1 MKKQNS
7 IRKKGISYIFLE
19 LFLLILV
26 SSIIF
31 IVIYSAMQEDNNRRR
46 IIVPEAL
53 DAPYQ
58 PYRSI
63 KSDNNTDGVTP
74 MDSMMRDVY
83 VVQREINQGSH
94 QLYLFF
100 DTFTHQP
107 APLDLKHFDLKNPK
121 DAQWYNFGIYFI
133 MFLLVVFPTLSAF
146 LAKFI
151 FNLRV
156 KDKREWFNDKVRDNM
171 GRIDKAIGFILN
183 HKIMIVFIVFLIA
196 ILLSMVNLSIPLEKE
211 FEYRADPFFVFV
223 CFSSLA
229 VATVALKYVLK
240 GLKRIKIG
248 GDTSLSSKSIF
259 RTTLFWGALGIWAMG
274 FLCYFIG
281 MYSLGTQ
288 KSVLASIVR
297 PALESGKMFVLSD
310 STKEISFTL
319 RNNGAFMGFYTIC
332 KLGFLLI
339 SSFALVSVAWSRIV
353 SYSTIR
359 KRSVDPGDLYVF
371 FGFNEN
377 SKILAQDVAKRL
389 REEKKKRDAEKKKL
403 KDEIDELKNEKKR
416 PSEHKKNG
424 LKKQQGG
431 NKKSLKKSQKSS
443 GGKSIK
449 DQEIDKKIEDLE
461 KEIEKK
467 DAESGQYWTI
477 AMVENR
483 NNPSEGE
490 GNGMTISSLIGMLNF
505 RKDAYAE
512 TREIDREALLV
523 VSDSSIGSRECSEQI
538 EDVRKMKDNGEEP
551 DKETKYGLF
560 NSLGLKNLSKM
571 IKNANKGINELI
583 QEVEKKT
590 DNGEELDD
598 KTKEKLFNHLSH
610 HLDSRDLSML
620 IKKVKN
626 RKDDKLIRKAEQRIK
641 KGKELSSKMKKK
653 LLDCLCEYLGFN
665 EFIKEVQKT
674 KNYNHKCHFFFLD
687 EDARAN
693 IDAADNL
700 REMLEIVHPNH
711 PETFIYC
718 LARDNAFSSLL
729 KREDIIDK
737 AGNAHKNDDKAGNA
751 HNITIK
757 LLDLSVMAAQSLFMD
772 PDNHPI
778 NFVDCDTETATVKSR
793 FDALILGFGRSGRD
807 IVRYLYEFGAFLDHD
822 KSREGKV
829 VRSPFQCT
837 IMDKDI
843 DLIMPRYLAKIPA
856 VKAVSYSDNENNQQS
871 TKTSDAGNNK
881 LLRFVKAAL
890 NSNEFVSLVDEKLS
904 KKENFAN
911 FVVINLGSDSANMG
925 ALTYLVDQVMR
936 NCEGD
941 LGKLRIIVRSYD
953 PSFEDMVRDRA
964 NHYKELLGG
973 KSVVK
978 IFGQRSELLSYD
990 MVVDDQI
997 SSRAHEFH
1005 DIYTQKRQS
1014 NHQNSSDS
1022 LEKLDYNCSKWRLQN
1037 RKLRQ
1042 KTQDINNVIHIDTKL
1057 RLIGF
1062 ERHINYKEL
1071 LMDQKGQDQI
1081 KNHIDGLVQE
1091 ILQRQEPMPKL
1102 FKNPLKWIKTHLLGK
1117 KDHEKMVNQIQRII
1131 VEKRKEMV
1139 DMLPFPDKDLKQ
1151 KVKQFKDSIEF
1162 TDEGRSFHLLNHLL
1176 PFYLHFMLGDK
1187 DQDYKKLDLIYK
1199 NLAINEHLRW
1209 VASLEMLGY
1218 TCPNDEQKAAMTKCD
1233 DVAMVHHGMVD
1244 WNDPYNKEEYK
1255 ALDHLLVKSS
1265 FELAYRILQDHEES
1279 FEQARSEALKKA
1291 LIKELEKNIDPKID
1305 QIQKEEL
1312 IKNIEQVLDE
1322 EPKQGDKEESSE
1334 VTEEFGADE

>member
-1 MKKQNS
+1 
-7 IRKKGISYIFLE
+7 
-19 LFLLILV
+19 
-26 SSIIF
+26 
-31 IVIYSAMQEDNNRRR
+31 
-46 IIVPEAL
+46 
-53 DAPYQ
+53 
-58 PYRSI
+58 
-63 KSDNNTDGVTP
+63 
-74 MDSMMRDVY
+74 
-83 VVQREINQGSH
+83 
-94 QLYLFF
+94 
-100 DTFTHQP
+100 
-107 APLDLKHFDLKNPK
+107 
-121 DAQWYNFGIYFI
+121 
-133 MFLLVVFPTLSAF
+133 
-146 LAKFI
+146 
-151 FNLRV
+151 
-156 KDKREWFNDKVRDNM
+156 M
-171 GRIDKAIGFILN
+171 GRIDKAIGFIIN

-371 FGFNEN
+371 FGINEN

-389 REEKKKRDAEKKKL
+389 REEKKKRDAEKNKLEDKKRELESSKATLEKL
-403 KDEIDELKNEKKR
+403 KKELRTTKNKSKKKR
-416 PSEHKKNG
+416 LAEDIRKQDIYNNNLDDNIKN
-424 LKKQQGG
+424 K
-431 NKKSLKKSQKSS
+431 
-443 GGKSIK
+443 
-449 DQEIDKKIEDLE
+449 E

-467 DAESGQYWTI
+467 DAKSGQYWTI

-490 GNGMTISSLIGMLNF
+490 GNGNGMTISNLIGMFNF

-512 TREIDREALLV
+512 TREIDNKALLV

-598 KTKEKLFNHLSH
+598 KTKTKLFKHLSN
-610 HLDSRDLSML
+610 HLDSRDLSTL

-626 RKDDKLIRKAEQRIK
+626 REDDKLIKKAEKRIM
-641 KGKELSSKMKKK
+641 KGKELKNKMKKK
-653 LLDCLCEYLGFN
+653 LLECLYEYLGFN
-665 EFIKEVQKT
+665 EFIKEVQNA

-711 PETFIYC
+711 PETIIYC

-729 KREDIIDK
+729 EREDNNDNG
-737 AGNAHKNDDKAGNA
+737 GNAHKNVDNGDNA
-751 HNITIK
+751 HNIIIK

-807 IVRYLYEFGAFLDHD
+807 IVRYLYEFGAFLDYNKIND
-822 KSREGKV
+822 GKV

-837 IMDKDI
+837 IMDKNI

-941 LGKLRIIVRSYD
+941 LGKLRIFVRSYD

-1042 KTQDINNVIHIDTKL
+1042 KTQDIHNVIHIDTKL

-1176 PFYLHFMLGDK
+1176 PFYLHFMPGEK

-1218 TCPNDEQKAAMTKCD
+1218 TGPNDEQKATMTQCD

-1255 ALDHLLVKSS
+1255 AFDHLLVKSS
-1265 FELAYRILQDHEES
+1265 FELAYKILQDREES

-1312 IKNIEQVLDE
+1312 IKIIEHVLDE

-1334 VTEEFGADE
+1334 VAEESGADE

>member
-1 MKKQNS
+1 MKKHHNT
-7 IRKKGISYIFLE
+7 KNKGISYIFLE
-19 LFLLILV
+19 LFLLILA

-31 IVIYSAMQEDNNRRR
+31 IVIYSAMQEGNHKRR

-58 PYRSI
+58 PYRPIESI
-63 KSDNNTDGVTP
+63 NNTDRVTP

-100 DTFTHQP
+100 DTFTHRP

-146 LAKFI
+146 IAKFF
-151 FNLRV
+151 FNRRV

-171 GRIDKAIGFILN
+171 GRIDKAIGFIIN

-371 FGFNEN
+371 FGINEN

-389 REEKKKRDAEKKKL
+389 REEKKKRDAEKNKL
-403 KDEIDELKNEKKR
+403 EDKKR
-416 PSEHKKNG
+416 ELESCKATLENL
-424 LKKQQGG
+424 LKKELRTTK
-431 NKKSLKKSQKSS
+431 NKSKKKWLAEDIR
-443 GGKSIK
+443 K
-449 DQEIDKKIEDLE
+449 QEIYINNLTDNIKNKE

-467 DAESGQYWTI
+467 DAESGQHWTI

-490 GNGMTISSLIGMLNF
+490 GNGMTISSLIGMFNF

-512 TREIDREALLV
+512 TREIDNKALLV

-538 EDVRKMKDNGEEP
+538 EDVRKMIDNGEEP

-583 QEVEKKT
+583 QEVKKQT
-590 DNGEELDD
+590 ENGEELDD
-598 KTKEKLFNHLSH
+598 KTKKKLFKHLAH
-610 HLDSRDLSML
+610 HLDSRDLSNI
-620 IKKVKN
+620 IKEVKGSE
-626 RKDDKLIRKAEQRIK
+626 DDKLIKKAEKTIK
-641 KGKELSSKMKKK
+641 KGKELKKRKKKK
-653 LLDCLCEYLGFN
+653 LLIHLCHSLGFDV
-665 EFIKEVQKT
+665 FIDLVQKA

-700 REMLEIVHPNH
+700 RAMLEIVHPNH
-711 PETFIYC
+711 PETTIYC

-729 KREDIIDK
+729 EREDNNDNADK
-737 AGNAHKNDDKAGNA
+737 TNKAENADNAHKID
-751 HNITIK
+751 IK
-757 LLDLSVMAAQSLFMD
+757 LLDLSVMAAQSLFRD

-807 IVRYLYEFGAFLDHD
+807 IVRYLYEFGAFLDYNKIND
-822 KSREGKV
+822 GKV

-837 IMDKDI
+837 IMDKNI

-856 VKAVSYSDNENNQQS
+856 VKAVYDNDSSANKKGTSHSEASNNDQ
-871 TKTSDAGNNK
+871 

-890 NSNEFVSLVDEKLS
+890 NSEEFVSLIDEKLN
-904 KKENFAN
+904 KEENFAN
-911 FVVINLGSDSANMG
+911 FVVINIGSDNANMG
-925 ALTYLVDQVMR
+925 ALTYLVDKVMR
-936 NCEGD
+936 NCKGD
-941 LGKLRIIVRSYD
+941 LGKLRIFVRSYD
-953 PSFEDMVRDRA
+953 PSYEDMVRDRA
-964 NHYKELLGG
+964 NHYKDLLGG

-978 IFGQRSELLSYD
+978 IFGQRSELLTYD
-990 MVVDDQI
+990 MVVADQI
-997 SSRAHEFH
+997 SSRAKDFH
-1005 DIYTQKRQS
+1005 DIYSQKHQS
-1014 NHQNSSDS
+1014 SHQNPSDNQES
-1022 LEKLDYNCSKWRLQN
+1022 ADDNCTRWRQQN
-1037 RKLRQ
+1037 RVLRQ
-1042 KTQDINNVIHIDTKL
+1042 KTQDIHNGIHIDTKL
-1057 RLIGF
+1057 RLVGLK
-1062 ERHINYKEL
+1062 RHINYKEL
-1071 LMDQKGQDQI
+1071 LMNQMGQDQVKEQI
-1081 KNHIDGLVQE
+1081 SDLIHE
-1091 ILQRQEPMPKL
+1091 ILQKQKPMPKFYRIL
-1102 FKNPLKWIKTHLLGK
+1102 TKYFKTQFTHEN
-1117 KDHEKMVNQIQRII
+1117 DHEEQELNKII
-1131 VEKRKEMV
+1131 TEKRKQME
-1139 DMLPFPDKDLKQ
+1139 DMLPFPDKELK
-1151 KVKQFKDSIEF
+1151 
-1162 TDEGRSFHLLNHLL
+1162 DEVEKLKEAHKSTYYGRLFSFPEHAI
-1176 PFYLHFMLGDK
+1176 FSYLTPDDK
-1187 DQDYKKLDLIYK
+1187 KHSLIYQ

-1218 TCPNDEQKAAMTKCD
+1218 TGPNEEQKGAMTKCD
-1233 DVAMVHHGMVD
+1233 DVAMVHPGMVE
-1244 WNDPYNKEEYK
+1244 WNDPDNKDKNK
-1255 ALDHLLVKSS
+1255 AFDHLLVKSS
-1265 FELAYRILQDHEES
+1265 FELADTILKNHEES
-1279 FEQARSEALKKA
+1279 YEQARSEALKKA
-1291 LIKELEKNIDPKID
+1291 LIKELKNQINPKID
-1305 QIQKEEL
+1305 QAQKEEL
-1312 IKNIEQVLDE
+1312 INMIEQVLDE
-1322 EPKQGDKEESSE
+1322 GS
-1334 VTEEFGADE
+1334 

>member
-1 MKKQNS
+1 MKKHNNT
-7 IRKKGISYIFLE
+7 RRKGISYIFLE

-100 DTFTHQP
+100 DTFTHRP
-107 APLDLKHFDLKNPK
+107 AHLDLKHFDLKNPK

-156 KDKREWFNDKVRDNM
+156 KDKREWFNEKVRDNM

-371 FGFNEN
+371 FGINEN

-389 REEKKKRDAEKKKL
+389 REEKKKRDAEKNKLADKKRELKSSKVTLEKL
-403 KDEIDELKNEKKR
+403 KKELRTTKNKSKKKR
-416 PSEHKKNG
+416 LAEDIRKQEVYNNNLDDNIKN
-424 LKKQQGG
+424 K
-431 NKKSLKKSQKSS
+431 
-443 GGKSIK
+443 
-449 DQEIDKKIEDLE
+449 E

-467 DAESGQYWTI
+467 DAKSGQYWTI

-490 GNGMTISSLIGMLNF
+490 GNGMTISNLIGMFNF

-512 TREIDREALLV
+512 TREIDNKALLV

-598 KTKEKLFNHLSH
+598 KTKTKLFKHLSNY
-610 HLDSRDLSML
+610 LDSRDLSTL

-626 RKDDKLIRKAEQRIK
+626 IEDVKLIKKAEKRIM
-641 KGKELSSKMKKK
+641 KGKELKNKMKKK
-653 LLDCLCEYLGFN
+653 LLECLCEYLGFN
-665 EFIKEVQKT
+665 EFIKEVQNA

-711 PETFIYC
+711 PETIIYC

-729 KREDIIDK
+729 EREDNIDN
-737 AGNAHKNDDKAGNA
+737 GDNA
-751 HNITIK
+751 HNIKIK

-778 NFVDCDTETATVKSR
+778 NFVDRDTETATVKSR

-807 IVRYLYEFGAFLDHD
+807 IVRYLYEFGAFLDYD
-822 KSREGKV
+822 KINDGKV

-837 IMDKDI
+837 IMDKNI

-856 VKAVSYSDNENNQQS
+856 VKAVSYSDNENNPQS

-941 LGKLRIIVRSYD
+941 LGKLRIFVRSYD

-964 NHYKELLGG
+964 NHYKNLLGG

-1022 LEKLDYNCSKWRLQN
+1022 LENLDYNCTKWRLQN

-1042 KTQDINNVIHIDTKL
+1042 KTQDIHNVIHIDTKL

-1102 FKNPLKWIKTHLLGK
+1102 FKNPLRWIKTHLLGK

-1131 VEKRKEMV
+1131 VEKRKGMV

-1162 TDEGRSFHLLNHLL
+1162 TNEGRSFHLLNHLL
-1176 PFYLHFMLGDK
+1176 PFYLHFMPGEK
-1187 DQDYKKLDLIYK
+1187 DQGYKKLDLIYK

-1218 TCPNDEQKAAMTKCD
+1218 TGPNDEQKATMTQCD

-1255 ALDHLLVKSS
+1255 AFDHLLVKSS
-1265 FELAYRILQDHEES
+1265 FELAYKILQDREES

-1312 IKNIEQVLDE
+1312 IKIIEQVLDE

-1334 VTEEFGADE
+1334 VAEESGADE

>member
-7 IRKKGISYIFLE
+7 TRRKGISYIFLE

-31 IVIYSAMQEDNNRRR
+31 IVIYSAMQEGNNKRR

-58 PYRSI
+58 PYRPI
-63 KSDNNTDGVTP
+63 KSVDNTDGVTP

-156 KDKREWFNDKVRDNM
+156 KDKREWFNNKVRDNM
-171 GRIDKAIGFILN
+171 GRIDKAIGFIIN

-211 FEYRADPFFVFV
+211 YEYRADPFFVFV

-240 GLKRIKIG
+240 GLKKIKVG
-248 GDTSLSSKSIF
+248 GETSLSSKSIF

-359 KRSVDPGDLYVF
+359 KRSVDPGDMYVF
-371 FGFNEN
+371 FGINEN

-389 REEKKKRDAEKKKL
+389 REEKKKRDAEKNKLADKKRELKSSNATLEKL
-403 KDEIDELKNEKKR
+403 KKELSTAKNKSKKKR
-416 PSEHKKNG
+416 LAEDIRK
-424 LKKQQGG
+424 
-431 NKKSLKKSQKSS
+431 
-443 GGKSIK
+443 
-449 DQEIDKKIEDLE
+449 QEIYNNNLKDNIKN
-461 KEIEKK
+461 KEIEIEKE
-467 DAESGQYWTI
+467 DAKSGQHWTI

-490 GNGMTISSLIGMLNF
+490 GNGMTISNLIGMFNF

-512 TREIDREALLV
+512 TREIDNKALLV

-538 EDVRKMKDNGEEP
+538 EDVRKMIDNDEEP

-583 QEVEKKT
+583 QEVKKKT
-590 DNGEELDD
+590 EKGEELDD
-598 KTKEKLFNHLSH
+598 KTKKKLFKHLAH
-610 HLDSRDLSML
+610 HLDSRDLSTL
-620 IKKVKN
+620 INMVKN
-626 RKDDKLIRKAEQRIK
+626 SKDDNLIRKAEKRIK
-641 KGKELSSKMKKK
+641 KGKELKNKMKKE
-653 LLDCLCEYLGFN
+653 LLTHLCDSLGFGK
-665 EFIKEVQKT
+665 FINEVQKA

-711 PETFIYC
+711 PKTTIYC

-729 KREDIIDK
+729 EREDNVDNG
-737 AGNAHKNDDKAGNA
+737 GNAHKNEDNGDNA
-751 HNITIK
+751 RKIEIK
-757 LLDLSVMAAQSLFMD
+757 LLDLSVMAAQTLFLD

-778 NFVDCDTETATVKSR
+778 NFVDCDTDTATVKSR

-807 IVRYLYEFGAFLDHD
+807 IVRYLYEFGAFLDYNKIND
-822 KSREGKV
+822 GKV
-829 VRSPFQCT
+829 IRSPFQCT

-843 DLIMPRYLAKIPA
+843 DLIKPRYLAKIPA

-871 TKTSDAGNNK
+871 TKTSDAGNNM

-890 NSNEFVSLVDEKLS
+890 NSNEFVSLIDEKLN
-904 KKENFAN
+904 KKETFAN

-936 NCEGD
+936 NCEGN
-941 LGKLRIIVRSYD
+941 LGKLRIFVRSYD

-973 KSVVK
+973 KSVVR
-978 IFGQRSELLSYD
+978 IFGQRSQLLTYD
-990 MVVDDQI
+990 MVVDGQI
-997 SSRAHEFH
+997 SSRADKFH
-1005 DIYTQKRQS
+1005 DIYSKNLQSKHQSPSDNHEGTDDNCARWRQ
-1014 NHQNSSDS
+1014 QNCD
-1022 LEKLDYNCSKWRLQN
+1022 
-1037 RKLRQ
+1037 LRQ
-1042 KTQDINNVIHIDTKL
+1042 KTQDIHNGIHIDTKL
-1057 RLIGF
+1057 RLVGL

-1071 LMDQKGQDQI
+1071 LMDQMGQDQI
-1081 KNHIDGLVQE
+1081 KNHIDGLVRE
-1091 ILQRQEPMPKL
+1091 ILHLQEPMPKL
-1102 FKNPLKWIKTHLLGK
+1102 YKHPHKWIKTHLLGK

-1131 VEKRKEMV
+1131 VEKRQEMV

-1176 PFYLHFMLGDK
+1176 PFYLHFMPGDK
-1187 DQDYKKLDLIYK
+1187 DKDYKKLDLIYK

-1218 TCPNDEQKAAMTKCD
+1218 TGPNNEQKATMTKCD

-1255 ALDHLLVKSS
+1255 AFDHLLVKSS
-1265 FELAYRILQDHEES
+1265 FELAYKILQDHEES

-1334 VTEEFGADE
+1334 VAEEFGADE

>member
-1 MKKQNS
+1 
-7 IRKKGISYIFLE
+7 
-19 LFLLILV
+19 
-26 SSIIF
+26 
-31 IVIYSAMQEDNNRRR
+31 MQEGNHKRR

-58 PYRSI
+58 PYRPIESI
-63 KSDNNTDGVTP
+63 NKTDRVTP

-100 DTFTHQP
+100 DTFTHRP

-146 LAKFI
+146 IVKFI
-151 FNLRV
+151 FNQKV

-171 GRIDKAIGFILN
+171 GRIDKAISFVIN

-196 ILLSMVNLSIPLEKE
+196 ILLSMVNLSVPLEKE

-248 GDTSLSSKSIF
+248 GETSLSSKSIF
-259 RTTLFWGALGIWAMG
+259 RKTLFWGALGIWAMG

-359 KRSVDPGDLYVF
+359 KRSVDPGDMYVF

-403 KDEIDELKNEKKR
+403 EDEKKR
-416 PSEHKKNG
+416 IPDLMKK
-424 LKKQQGG
+424 KKELEKQHAGY
-431 NKKSLKKSQKSS
+431 KKLRKKHYKLSNAKD
-443 GGKSIK
+443 IK
-449 DQEIDKKIEDLE
+449 DLENEIQNL
-461 KEIEKK
+461 KENIKRREK
-467 DAESGQYWTI
+467 DAESGQHWTI

-483 NNPSEGE
+483 NDPSEGE
-490 GNGMTISSLIGMLNF
+490 GNGMTISSLIGMFNF

-512 TREIDREALLV
+512 TREIDNKALLV

-538 EDVRKMKDNGEEP
+538 EDVRKMIDNGEEP

-571 IKNANKGINELI
+571 IKNANKGIIELI
-583 QEVEKKT
+583 QEVKKKT
-590 DNGEELDD
+590 ENGEELDD
-598 KTKEKLFNHLSH
+598 KTKKKLFKHLSH
-610 HLDSRDLSML
+610 HLDSRDLYTI
-620 IKKVKN
+620 IKEVKASE
-626 RKDDKLIRKAEQRIK
+626 DDKLIIKAEKRIK
-641 KGKELSSKMKKK
+641 KGKEPKKRKKKK
-653 LLDCLCEYLGFN
+653 LLIHLCDSLGFD
-665 EFIKEVQKT
+665 EFINLVQKA

-711 PETFIYC
+711 PETIIYC

-729 KREDIIDK
+729 EREDNIEN
-737 AGNAHKNDDKAGNA
+737 AGNAHK
-751 HNITIK
+751 IEIK
-757 LLDLSVMAAQSLFMD
+757 LLDLSVMAAQSLFRD

-822 KSREGKV
+822 KLKDGKV

-856 VKAVSYSDNENNQQS
+856 VRAVYVNNIAADKNSTSPSEASDNDQ
-871 TKTSDAGNNK
+871 

-890 NSNEFVSLVDEKLS
+890 NSNQFVELIDKKLN
-904 KKENFAN
+904 KKESFAN
-911 FVVINLGSDSANMG
+911 FVVINMGSDNANMG
-925 ALTYLVDQVMR
+925 ALTYLVDHVMR
-936 NCEGD
+936 NCKGD
-941 LGKLRIIVRSYD
+941 LGKLRIFVRSYD
-953 PSFEDMVRDRA
+953 PTYEDMVRDRA

-990 MVVDDQI
+990 MVVADEI

-1005 DIYTQKRQS
+1005 EFYSQERQS
-1014 NHQNSSDS
+1014 NHQNPSDNHES
-1022 LEKLDYNCSKWRLQN
+1022 ADDHCTRWRQQN
-1037 RKLRQ
+1037 RDLRQ
-1042 KTQDINNVIHIDTKL
+1042 KTQDIHNGIHIDTKL
-1057 RLIGF
+1057 RLVGLA
-1062 ERHINYKEL
+1062 RHINYKEL
-1071 LMDQKGQDQI
+1071 LMDQMGEDQI
-1081 KNHIDGLVQE
+1081 KKQIDDLVQE
-1091 ILQRQEPMPKL
+1091 ILQTQESTPWFYRLLPKYL
-1102 FKNPLKWIKTHLLGK
+1102 KIIFLQKNDNNEQELNK
-1117 KDHEKMVNQIQRII
+1117 II
-1131 VEKRKEMV
+1131 SEKRELLEG
-1139 DMLPFPDKDLKQ
+1139 MLPFPDKELKD
-1151 KVKQFKDSIEF
+1151 KVEQLKGPNKSI
-1162 TDEGRSFHLLNHLL
+1162 DNGRLFSL
-1176 PFYLHFMLGDK
+1176 PEHPILAYLTPD
-1187 DQDYKKLDLIYK
+1187 DKKLSLIYK

-1218 TCPNDEQKAAMTKCD
+1218 TGPNKKQKAAMTKCD
-1233 DVAMVHHGMVD
+1233 DVAMVHPGMVE
-1244 WNDPYNKEEYK
+1244 WNDPYNKKENK
-1255 ALDHLLVKSS
+1255 AFDHLLVKSS
-1265 FELAYRILQDHEES
+1265 FNLADTILEKHEES
-1279 FEQARSEALKKA
+1279 YEQARSEALKKA
-1291 LIKELEKNIDPKID
+1291 LIKELKKQIDSKID

-1312 IKNIEQVLDE
+1312 INMIEQVLDKE
-1322 EPKQGDKEESSE
+1322 SKQVDKE
-1334 VTEEFGADE
+1334 D